1 MNIGLFQKSRIAV
14 AISLAVIAIFSFVP
28 TVHAQSTIIY
38 GDSVP
43 AGQTV
48 QGDIILTGTDV
59 VVDGTVAG
67 DLIAVGQNITINGT
81 VEGSLIAIG
90 SKVVIN
96 GTVEGTT
103 YIASVTTVLGE
114 KGLLERNLYD
124 SGVSLVTKTGS
135 VIGRDLFALVF
146 GSTSQG
152 EIAGRTQAVVGPYEV
167 FKLIIEQLK
176 INLQLPETLSPTS
189 FQGGAGGGRVLLGA
203 RQAADDAT
211 NQFLAGLA
219 AWGMPLVQDL
229 VPLFIVGLILIWLFP
244 GMVSK
249 SAKQIRTRPWYTLG
263 VGLIFFVISLNIAG
277 VVLLLAGLIF
287 IIGLG
292 FGFLSLWGLAAIWWV
307 LALLTLGLA
316 TTIFFLMVFFGSR
329 VVISYLLGSLIL
341 RNVGETSYLRRLGIL
356 ALGMLL
362 FVLVASIPVFGWVAS
377 VVAVSFG
384 LGGIWLAY
392 RERRDERK
400 WVLETAEKMA
410 VEIDQAAPAEQ
421 PTPVPTP
428 AEVKKTPEPKA
439 KPAPKTSATEKKT
452 PAAKK

>member
-1 MNIGLFQKSRIAV
+1 MKIFKLNSNAV
-14 AISLAVIAIFSFVP
+14 ALALCAAVLAVLCVVP
-28 TVHAQSTIIY
+28 PVQAQSGMVY

-67 DLIAVGQNITINGT
+67 DLIAIGQNITINGT

-96 GTVEGTT
+96 GAVQGTT

-114 KGLLERNLYD
+114 KGVLQRNLYD

-135 VIGRDLFALVF
+135 LIGRDLFALVF
-146 GSTSQG
+146 GATSQG

-176 INLQLPETLSPTS
+176 INLQLPDTLSPTS
-189 FQGGAGGGRVLLGA
+189 FQGGAGGGKVFPGT

-211 NQFLAGLA
+211 GQFLTGLA

-229 VPLFIVGLILIWLFP
+229 VPLFIIGLILIWLFP
-244 GMVSK
+244 RTVSR
-249 SAKQIRTRPWYTLG
+249 SAKKIAARPWYTLG
-263 VGLIFFVISLNIAG
+263 IGLLIFVIWINIIG
-277 VVLLLAGLIF
+277 VVLLLAALIF

-307 LALLTLGLA
+307 IAFLALALA
-316 TTIFFLMVFFGSR
+316 TAALFLVVIFGSR

-341 RNVGETSYLRRLGIL
+341 RRVEGNSYLRRLGIL
-356 ALGMLL
+356 ALGMLI
-362 FVLVASIPVFGWVAS
+362 FVLIASIPVFGWVVS
-377 VVAVSFG
+377 VLAISYG
-384 LGGIWLAY
+384 LGGIWQAY
-392 RERRDERK
+392 REHRAELK
-400 WVLETAEKMA
+400 WAKEAAAQMETGMPEPLPAAEP
-410 VEIDQAAPAEQ
+410 EPQPQAAPA
-421 PTPVPTP
+421 
-428 AEVKKTPEPKA
+428 
-439 KPAPKTSATEKKT
+439 KKT
-452 PAAKK
+452 PAPKAKKAQPAPAKADAGGKESK

>member
-1 MNIGLFQKSRIAV
+1 
-14 AISLAVIAIFSFVP
+14 
-28 TVHAQSTIIY
+28 
-38 GDSVP
+38 
-43 AGQTV
+43 
-48 QGDIILTGTDV
+48 
-59 VVDGTVAG
+59 
-67 DLIAVGQNITINGT
+67 
-81 VEGSLIAIG
+81 
-90 SKVVIN
+90 
-96 GTVEGTT
+96 
-103 YIASVTTVLGE
+103 
-114 KGLLERNLYD
+114 
-124 SGVSLVTKTGS
+124 
-135 VIGRDLFALVF
+135 
-146 GSTSQG
+146 
-152 EIAGRTQAVVGPYEV
+152 V
-167 FKLIIEQLK
+167 FKFIIEQLK

-189 FQGGAGGGRVLLGA
+189 FQGGAGGGRVHLDT
-203 RQAADDAT
+203 RQAATDT
-211 NQFLAGLA
+211 TGQFLAGLA

-229 VPLFIVGLILIWLFP
+229 VPLFIIGLILIWLFP

-316 TTIFFLMVFFGSR
+316 TAIFFLLVFFGSR

-341 RNVGETSYLRRLGIL
+341 RNMGETSYLRRLGIL

-392 RERRDERK
+392 REHRAERK
-400 WVLETAEKMA
+400 WVLETADKMA
-410 VEIDQAAPAEQ
+410 AEVDQTAPIGH
-421 PTPVPTP
+421 PIPVSTPG
-428 AEVKKTPEPKA
+428 EVKKPVESKT
-439 KPAPKTSATEKKT
+439 KPAPKTPAAEKRAS
-452 PAAKK
+452 AAKK